1 MKVLLINPP
10 SVQHYADNSPEI
22 IAENRGLNPPLGLLY
37 LASYLEE
44 RTSHR
49 VEVIDC
55 QAENCSLD
63 GLRRKVKAA
72 DPDVVGISVM
82 TMTLM
87 DALATAKTVKSA
99 SRTIKVVFGGPHVH
113 LFPAETIAFGEVD
126 YLVMGE
132 GEKSFAELVS
142 RMEDQSAIQD
152 IPGLV
157 FKDKNEIIQTGQ
169 PDLIE
174 DLDSLPFP
182 ARHLSP
188 YRKYNSLLAAREPV
202 TTMFT
207 SRGCPFKCTFCDRP
221 HLGKKFRARS
231 PENVVNEIEHC
242 INMGIHDFM
251 IYDDTFTVIHQRVM
265 EICEMI
271 INRKLDISFDIRAR
285 VDTVNETMLDR
296 LAGAGCR
303 GIHYGIEAGTEK
315 VLNVLNK
322 GIDLDTAARVFKATK
337 RRNIPVLAYFM
348 IGSPTETVEDIKKT
362 FSLMKKLDPDYVHLT
377 MLTPFPGTEIY
388 KAALQQGIVP
398 HDVWKEYAA
407 DPVTDFQPPFWNEYF
422 SLEELQDL
430 TKQGYR
436 EFYLRPRHIA
446 KQLAKMRS
454 FSEFRRKAR
463 AGMNIIKSKRA
474 SKHPVVVKIK

>member
-1 MKVLLINPP
+1 
-10 SVQHYADNSPEI
+10 
-22 IAENRGLNPPLGLLY
+22 
-37 LASYLEE
+37 
-44 RTSHR
+44 
-49 VEVIDC
+49 
-55 QAENCSLD
+55 
-63 GLRRKVKAA
+63 
-72 DPDVVGISVM
+72 
-82 TMTLM
+82 
-87 DALATAKTVKSA
+87 
-99 SRTIKVVFGGPHVH
+99 
-113 LFPAETIAFGEVD
+113 
-126 YLVMGE
+126 
-132 GEKSFAELVS
+132 
-142 RMEDQSAIQD
+142 
-152 IPGLV
+152 
-157 FKDKNEIIQTGQ
+157 
-169 PDLIE
+169 
-174 DLDSLPFP
+174 
-182 ARHLSP
+182 
-188 YRKYNSLLAAREPV
+188 
-202 TTMFT
+202 
-207 SRGCPFKCTFCDRP
+207 
-221 HLGKKFRARS
+221 
-231 PENVVNEIEHC
+231 
-242 INMGIHDFM
+242 MGIHDFM